1 MAILIAFGVILIMR
15 SKQKRSKTVHL
26 EPSDGAIEQPTSP
39 TIYSV
44 AIQTKSNNSVN
55 DDPFLTES
63 EKAIVM
69 RATSLDGEPDVSP
82 PRLLYVLLY
91 NSKC

>member
-1 MAILIAFGVILIMR
+1 VAILIAFGVILIMR
-15 SKQKRSKTVHL
+15 SKQKRSKTVH
-26 EPSDGAIEQPTSP
+26 PQPYDGVIEQPTSP

-44 AIQTKSNNSVN
+44 TIQTKPNDSVN

-69 RATSLDGEPDVSP
+69 RATSQDGEPDVSVL
-82 PRLLYVLLY
+82 RLLYVLFY
-91 NSKC
+91 NSKY